1 MVHITESAGN
11 LLSRPGNEEPQDF
24 ERQQV
29 QYEDLTSDFD
39 NKSIDFSKQFC
50 SIYAARLAELKETL
64 IPQVIANWGELYIV
78 LLNRIIYLDK
88 N

>member
-1 MVHITESAGN
+1 MVHVTESAGN

-78 LLNRIIYLDK
+78 LLNRILLR
-88 N
+88 